1 MKKLEFNNLDL
12 ILDWIKNP
20 EHKDSLFLLECAIR
34 EAKGPSKSASA
45 FNVGDKVSFGKP
57 RGRRYY
63 GVVEKLNPS
72 KAVVFCQ
79 PEGKPSARW
88 RVPYSMMEAA

>member
-1 MKKLEFNNLDL
+1 MKLKFNNLPD
-12 ILDWIKNP
+12 ILDWIREPSHK
-20 EHKDSLFLLECAIR
+20 EHLFMLEAAIAK
-34 EAKGPSKSASA
+34 AKGSSKSASA
-45 FNVGDKVSFGKP
+45 FNVGDKVSFGRP